1 MTSSGST
8 GSGIVSLESV
18 TKFYGSFQVLDKV
31 SFDIRKG
38 DIFGY
43 IGPNGAG
50 KTTTIKILVGLLK
63 KFDGSVRYD
72 GLSVKDSWLA
82 ISRRIGYLPQGT
94 GFQEWRTVD
103 HALTTFGRLS
113 GMSESALGARI
124 DTVLKRIGIS
134 DVKDKKIIQLSGGTV
149 QKVGMAQAILHEP
162 EILILD
168 EPMTGLDPKS
178 RFEFKEIFKDLSRGG
193 TTIFFSSH
201 ILSDVQ
207 DLANRIGI
215 LNGGRI
221 THLGTAVDLEGRM
234 KLPKEV
240 DVVLSKDSSKW
251 RNKLVVNGVRE
262 IVEPEPHHL
271 VVRLAKGADVDVIVD
286 ELIRQL
292 LAADCRIRK
301 ISPVT
306 PTLEELYI
314 KYLGGADEQ

>member
-1 MTSSGST
+1 MTDSEPA
-8 GSGIVSLESV
+8 GSGYVSLDSV
-18 TKFYGSFQVLDKV
+18 TKLYGSFQALDKV

-82 ISRRIGYLPQGT
+82 ISKRIGYLPQGT

-113 GMSESALGARI
+113 GMSESALGAQI

-215 LNGGRI
+215 LNGGRL
-221 THLGTAVDLEGRM
+221 THLGTAAGLEERM

-240 DVVLSKDSSKW
+240 DVILSKDSGKW
-251 RNKLVVNGVRE
+251 RNKLVVNGVME

-271 VVRLAKGADVDVIVD
+271 VVRLAKGADVDTIVD

-301 ISPVT
+301 ISPVA

-314 KYLGGADEQ
+314 RYLGGADEQ

>member
-1 MTSSGST
+1 MTDSAPT
-8 GSGIVSLESV
+8 GSGYVNLDSV
-18 TKFYGSFQVLDKV
+18 TKFYGSFQALDKV

-72 GLSVKDSWLA
+72 GQSVKDSWLA
-82 ISRRIGYLPQGT
+82 ISKRVGYLPQAT
-94 GFQEWRTVD
+94 GFQEWRTVN

-113 GMSESALGARI
+113 GMSEPALGSRI
-124 DTVLKRIGIS
+124 DYVLKMIGIS
-134 DVKDKKIIQLSGGTV
+134 DIKDKKIIQLSGGTT

-168 EPMTGLDPKS
+168 EPMAGLDPKS
-178 RFEFKEIFKDLSRGG
+178 RYEFKEIFKDLSRSG

-221 THLGTAVDLEGRM
+221 THLGTAADLEERM
-234 KLPKEV
+234 KLPKEI
-240 DVVLSKDSSKW
+240 DVVLSKDSGKW
-251 RNKLVVNGVRE
+251 RNKLSANGVRE
-262 IVEPEPHHL
+262 IVETEPNHL
-271 VVRLAKGADVDVIVD
+271 VVRLAKGADVDVVVD
-286 ELIRQL
+286 ELIRML
-292 LAADCRIRK
+292 LSADCKIRK
-301 ISPVT
+301 VSPVA

-314 KYLGGADEQ
+314 RYLGGADEQ

>member
-1 MTSSGST
+1 MSGLASSGS
-8 GSGIVSLESV
+8 IVNLDSV
-18 TKFYGSFQVLDKV
+18 TKFYGSLKALDGV
-31 SFDIRKG
+31 SFEIRKG

-63 KFDGSVRYD
+63 KFDGSVRYN
-72 GLSVKDSWLA
+72 GVAVKDSWTT
-82 ISRRIGYLPQGT
+82 ISKDVGYLPQGT
-94 GFQEWRTVD
+94 GFQEWRTVS

-113 GMSESALGARI
+113 GMSESTLAGRI
-124 DTVLKRIGIS
+124 DTVLKMVGIPE
-134 DVKDKKIIQLSGGTV
+134 VKERRVNQLSGGTV

-162 EILILD
+162 GILILD

-221 THLGTAVDLEGRM
+221 THLGTAADLEERM

-240 DVVLSKDSSKW
+240 DLILSKDTGKW
-251 RNKLVVNGVRE
+251 RGKLAISGVKE
-262 IVEPEPHHL
+262 IIEVEPSHL
-271 VVRLAKGADVDVIVD
+271 VLRLVEGADVDAVID
-286 ELIRQL
+286 ELIRKL
-292 LAADCRIRK
+292 LSAGCTIRK
-301 ISPVT
+301 VAPIA

-314 KYLGGADEQ
+314 RYLGGAEEQ

>member
-1 MTSSGST
+1 MA
-8 GSGIVSLESV
+8 VSDSNVSDVVGLDSV
-18 TKFYGSFQVLDKV
+18 SKFYGRFQALDKV
-31 SFDIRKG
+31 TFEIHKG

-72 GLSVKDSWLA
+72 GLSVKDSWMM
-82 ISRRIGYLPQGT
+82 ISKKIGYLPQAT
-94 GFQEWRTVD
+94 GFQEWRTVN
-103 HALTTFGRLS
+103 HALTTFGKLS
-113 GMSESALGARI
+113 GVSGSALAGRI
-124 DTVLKRIGIS
+124 DSVLERIGIS
-134 DVKDKKIIQLSGGTV
+134 DIKDKKINQLSGGTV

-168 EPMTGLDPKS
+168 EPMAGLDPKS
-178 RFEFKEIFKDLSRGG
+178 RFEFKEIFKDLSKGG

-215 LNGGRI
+215 LNGGRL
-221 THLGTAVDLEGRM
+221 THLGTVVDLEERM

-240 DVVLSKDSSKW
+240 DVVLSKDSGKW
-251 RNKLVVNGVRE
+251 RNKLSVRGIRE
-262 IVEPEPHHL
+262 VVEPDPHHL
-271 VVRLAKGADVDVIVD
+271 IVRLEKGADIDAVVD

-292 LAADCRIRK
+292 LASDCRIRK
-301 ISPVT
+301 VSPVA
-306 PTLEELYI
+306 PTLEELYMR
-314 KYLGGADEQ
+314 YLGGAEQQ

>member
-1 MTSSGST
+1 MSGSDST

-18 TKFYGSFQVLDKV
+18 TKFYGSFQALDNV
-31 SFDIRKG
+31 SFDIREG

-63 KFDGSVRYD
+63 KFDGSVRYN
-72 GLSVKDSWLA
+72 GLSVKDSWMA
-82 ISRRIGYLPQGT
+82 ISKEIGYLPQRT

-103 HALTTFGRLS
+103 HALTTFGMLS
-113 GMSESALGARI
+113 GISESVLGGRI
-124 DTVLKRIGIS
+124 DSVLKRIGIS
-134 DVKDKKIIQLSGGTV
+134 EFKDKKINQLSGGTV

-178 RFEFKEIFKDLSRGG
+178 RYEFKEIFKDLSKDG

-215 LNGGRI
+215 LNGGRL
-221 THLGTAVDLEGRM
+221 THLGTAVDLEERM
-234 KLPKEV
+234 KLPKEI
-240 DVVLSKDSSKW
+240 DVVLSKDSGKW
-251 RNKLVVNGVRE
+251 RSKFTINGIKEV
-262 IVEPEPHHL
+262 VEPEPHHL
-271 VVRLAKGADVDVIVD
+271 IVRLAKDADIDIVVD

-301 ISPVT
+301 VSPIA

-314 KYLGGADEQ
+314 RYLGGADEQ

>member
-1 MTSSGST
+1 MTESELT
-8 GSGIVSLESV
+8 GSGYVNLDSV
-18 TKFYGSFQVLDKV
+18 TKFYGSFQALDKV
-31 SFDIRKG
+31 SFDIKKG

-72 GLSVKDSWLA
+72 GQSVKDSWLA
-82 ISRRIGYLPQGT
+82 ISKRIGYLPQAT
-94 GFQEWRTVD
+94 GFQEWRTVN
-103 HALTTFGRLS
+103 HALMTFGKLS
-113 GMSESALGARI
+113 GVSDSALAGRI
-124 DTVLKRIGIS
+124 DSVLKRVGILE
-134 DVKDKKIIQLSGGTV
+134 VKDKKINQLSGGTV

-168 EPMTGLDPKS
+168 EPMAGLDPKS

-221 THLGTAVDLEGRM
+221 THLGTAIDLEERM

-240 DVVLSKDSSKW
+240 DVVLSKDSGKW
-251 RNKLVVNGVRE
+251 RNKLSVSGIRE
-262 IVEPEPHHL
+262 IIESEPHHL
-271 VVRLAKGADVDVIVD
+271 VVRLEKGADIDAVVDG
-286 ELIRQL
+286 LIRHL
-292 LAADCRIRK
+292 LASDCRIRK
-301 ISPVT
+301 VSPIA

-314 KYLGGADEQ
+314 RYLGGAEEQ